1 MCGRNITTSLPHYRY
16 VFEEL
21 CFALA
26 NSEQGYTMSS
36 SPMQA
41 FARQPMKVLH
51 IAETIRGGIASYLNE
66 LHPQQQASFGADNV
80 HYVVPS
86 DHRRD
91 LPGIDDNQIT
101 TFERPSRGVAGLF
114 QMLRASMQALDAF
127 RPDVVHLHSSFAGL
141 VLRPALAARSDGPRV
156 VYCPHGWAFSRE
168 TGRLSHLVT
177 KAAENLLARTADRII
192 CISGDEFNEA
202 VRAGIP
208 ADRLTLVHN
217 GISKTRSPQPVA
229 ADWTSEKVKVLFIGR
244 LDRQK
249 GFDLLMEAART
260 LEDVLDIRMIGA
272 SVVNK
277 YEGPSVPSN
286 VTLLGWLD
294 RPTIETQLEAA
305 DLVVIP
311 SRWEAFGLVALE
323 AMRAAK
329 PILAFRSGA
338 LPEIVVDGVTGVLCE
353 PVAVQPLVDGFRRAL
368 DFDLRVLG
376 QRGYDRFKQLYDVQ
390 KTHGQLQQVY
400 LELLQDDRAPV
411 AAKTA
416 LQSDLSK
423 NF

>member
-1 MCGRNITTSLPHYRY
+1 
-16 VFEEL
+16 
-21 CFALA
+21 
-26 NSEQGYTMSS
+26 MSIFPTQS
-36 SPMQA
+36 S
-41 FARQPMKVLH
+41 ARQAVKVLH
-51 IAETIRGGIASYLNE
+51 VAETIRGGIASYLNE
-66 LHPQQQASFGADNV
+66 LHPQQQASFGAENV

-86 DHRRD
+86 DHRHD
-91 LPGIDDNQIT
+91 LVGIDDSQIT
-101 TFERPSRGVAGLF
+101 TFDRSGRSIAGLF

-127 RPDVVHLHSSFAGL
+127 KPDVMHLHSSFAGL
-141 VLRPALAARSDGPRV
+141 VLRPALAARSEGPRV

-168 TGRLSHLVT
+168 TGRLSHLAA
-177 KAAENLLARTADRII
+177 KAAETLLARTSDRII

-208 ADRLTLVHN
+208 TDRLTLVHN
-217 GISKTRSPQPVA
+217 GISKSRPLPHGVA
-229 ADWTSEKVKVLFIGR
+229 TDWTSTKAKVLFIGR

-249 GFDLLMEAART
+249 GFDLLIEAARS
-260 LEDVLDIRMIGA
+260 LEDVLDVRIVGA

-277 YEGPSVPSN
+277 FDGAAVPAN
-286 VTLLGWLD
+286 VSLLGWLD
-294 RPTIETQLEAA
+294 RQQIETQLEAA

-368 DFDLRVLG
+368 DLDLKVLG
-376 QRGYDRFKQLYDVQ
+376 QRGYDRFKQYYDIQ
-390 KTHGQLQQVY
+390 KTHRQLQQVY
-400 LELLQDDRAPV
+400 LELLEQDPTRV
-411 AAKTA
+411 QQNVA

-423 NF
+423 PF

>member
-1 MCGRNITTSLPHYRY
+1 
-16 VFEEL
+16 
-21 CFALA
+21 
-26 NSEQGYTMSS
+26 MSG
-36 SPMQA
+36 SPTQPYP
-41 FARQPMKVLH
+41 RQTVKVLH
-51 IAETIRGGIASYLNE
+51 VAETIRGGIASYLNE
-66 LHPQQQASFGADNV
+66 LHPQQQASFGVENV

-91 LPGIDDNQIT
+91 LAAVDDNQIT
-101 TFERPSRGVAGLF
+101 TFERSGRSIAGLF

-127 RPDVVHLHSSFAGL
+127 RPDVVHLHSSLAGL
-141 VLRPALAARSDGPRV
+141 VLRPALAARSGGPRV

-168 TGRLSHLVT
+168 TGRLSHVMT
-177 KAAENLLARTADRII
+177 KAAENLLARTSDRII

-208 ADRLTLVHN
+208 ADRLTVVHN
-217 GISKTRSPQPVA
+217 GISKSRTLQPVA
-229 ADWTSEKVKVLFIGR
+229 AEWISKKVKVLFIGR

-249 GFDLLMEAART
+249 GFDLLIEAARS
-260 LEDVLDIRMIGA
+260 LEDVLDVRMIGA
-272 SVVNK
+272 SVVNR
-277 YEGPSVPSN
+277 YEGPTVPSN
-286 VTLLGWLD
+286 VSLLGWLD

-368 DFDLRVLG
+368 DLDLKVLG

-400 LELLQDDRAPV
+400 VELLQDDRTPI
-411 AAKTA
+411 AAKA
-416 LQSDLSK
+416 GLQSDLSE

>member
-1 MCGRNITTSLPHYRY
+1 MLR
-16 VFEEL
+16 
-21 CFALA
+21 
-26 NSEQGYTMSS
+26 
-36 SPMQA
+36 SPMRPH
-41 FARQPMKVLH
+41 ARQTLKVLH
-51 IAETIRGGIASYLNE
+51 VAETIRGGIASYLND
-66 LHPQQQASFGADNV
+66 LHPQQQTSFGAENV

-86 DHRRD
+86 DHRHD
-91 LPGIDDNQIT
+91 LVGIADDQVT
-101 TFERPSRGVAGLF
+101 TFERPGRSVSGLF

-141 VLRPALAARSDGPRV
+141 VLRPALAARSEGPRV

-177 KAAENLLARTADRII
+177 KAAETLLARTSDRII

-208 ADRLTLVHN
+208 VDRLTLVHN
-217 GISKTRSPQPVA
+217 GISKTRPFPVGGA
-229 ADWTSEKVKVLFIGR
+229 AHWASKKVKVLFIGR

-249 GFDLLMEAART
+249 GFDLLIEAARS
-260 LEDVLDIRMIGA
+260 LEDALDVRIVGA

-277 YEGPSVPSN
+277 SEDLDIPAN
-286 VTLLGWLD
+286 VSLLGWLD
-294 RPTIETQLEAA
+294 RQQIETQLDAA

-338 LPEIVVDGVTGVLCE
+338 LPEIIVDGVTGVLCE
-353 PVAVQPLVDGFRRAL
+353 PVAVQPLVDGFRRVL
-368 DFDLRVLG
+368 ELDLRVLG
-376 QRGYDRFKQLYDVQ
+376 QRGYDRFKQFYDIQ
-390 KTHGQLQQVY
+390 RTHSQLHQVY
-400 LELLQDDRAPV
+400 VDLLQDDPIQLEKGKAE
-411 AAKTA
+411 
-416 LQSDLSK
+416 LQSDLSN

>member
-1 MCGRNITTSLPHYRY
+1 
-16 VFEEL
+16 
-21 CFALA
+21 
-26 NSEQGYTMSS
+26 
-36 SPMQA
+36 
-41 FARQPMKVLH
+41 MKVLH

-66 LHPQQQASFGADNV
+66 LHPQQQASFGSENV

-91 LPGIDDNQIT
+91 LAGIDDSQIT
-101 TFERPSRGVAGLF
+101 TFARSGRGVAGLF

-127 RPDVVHLHSSFAGL
+127 KPDVVHLHSTFAGL
-141 VLRPALAARSDGPRV
+141 VLRPALAARSGGPRV

-177 KAAENLLARTADRII
+177 KAAENLLARTSDRII
-192 CISGDEFNEA
+192 CISGDEYKEA

-208 ADRLTLVHN
+208 ADRLTLVNN
-217 GISKTRSPQPVA
+217 GISKSRPSLDPVPA
-229 ADWTSEKVKVLFIGR
+229 EWTSNKAKVLFIGR

-249 GFDLLMEAART
+249 GFDLLIEAARS
-260 LEDVLDIRMIGA
+260 LESVLDLRIVGA
-272 SVVNK
+272 SVVSK
-277 YEGPSVPSN
+277 AEGHAVPPN
-286 VTLLGWLD
+286 VLLLGWLN
-294 RPTIETQLEAA
+294 RQQIETQLEAA

-353 PVAVQPLVDGFRRAL
+353 PVAVQPLIDGFRRAL
-368 DFDLRVLG
+368 DLDLKVLG

-400 LELLQDDRAPV
+400 TELLEDNRAPIEV
-411 AAKTA
+411 KTG

>member
-1 MCGRNITTSLPHYRY
+1 
-16 VFEEL
+16 
-21 CFALA
+21 
-26 NSEQGYTMSS
+26 
-36 SPMQA
+36 
-41 FARQPMKVLH
+41 MKVLH
-51 IAETIRGGIASYLNE
+51 VAETIRGGIASYLND
-66 LHPQQQASFGADNV
+66 LHLQQQASFGAENV

-86 DHRRD
+86 DHRHD
-91 LPGIDDNQIT
+91 LVGIDDNQIT
-101 TFERPSRGVAGLF
+101 TFERSGRSISGLF

-141 VLRPALAARSDGPRV
+141 VLRPALAARSGGPRV
-156 VYCPHGWAFSRE
+156 VYCPHGWAFARE

-177 KAAENLLARTADRII
+177 KAAEALLARTSDRII

-208 ADRLTLVHN
+208 ADRLSLVHN
-217 GISKTRSPQPVA
+217 GISKSRPSPQPIA
-229 ADWTSEKVKVLFIGR
+229 AEWTSTKTKVLFIGR

-249 GFDLLMEAART
+249 GFDLLIEAARS
-260 LEDVLDIRMIGA
+260 LEDVLDVRIVGA
-272 SVVNK
+272 SVVSK
-277 YEGPSVPSN
+277 FEDRAVPSN
-286 VTLLGWLD
+286 VSLLGWLD
-294 RPTIETQLEAA
+294 RQDIETQLVAS

-368 DFDLRVLG
+368 DLDLRVLG
-376 QRGYDRFKQLYDVQ
+376 QRGYDRFKQLYDIQ
-390 KTHGQLQQVY
+390 KTHGELQRIY
-400 LELLQDDRAPV
+400 LELLEDDRTPIE
-411 AAKTA
+411 AKAA

>member
-1 MCGRNITTSLPHYRY
+1 
-16 VFEEL
+16 
-21 CFALA
+21 
-26 NSEQGYTMSS
+26 MSS
-36 SPMQA
+36 SPTQSS
-41 FARQPMKVLH
+41 ARQPLKVLH
-51 IAETIRGGIASYLNE
+51 VAETIRGGIASYLNE

-86 DHRRD
+86 DHRND
-91 LPGIDDNQIT
+91 LIGVDDSQIT
-101 TFERPSRGVAGLF
+101 TFERSGRSVSGLF

-141 VLRPALAARSDGPRV
+141 VLRPALAARSEGPRV
-156 VYCPHGWAFSRE
+156 VYCPHGWAFARE
-168 TGRLSHLVT
+168 TGRLSHLMT
-177 KAAENLLARTADRII
+177 KAAENLLARTSDRII

-217 GISKTRSPQPVA
+217 GISGSRPLPKVVA
-229 ADWTSEKVKVLFIGR
+229 ADWTSEKAKVLFIGR

-249 GFDLLMEAART
+249 GFDLLIEAARS
-260 LEDVLDIRMIGA
+260 LEDELDVRIVGA
-272 SVVNK
+272 SVVSK
-277 YEGPSVPSN
+277 LETVAVPAN
-286 VTLLGWLD
+286 VSLLGWLD
-294 RPTIETQLEAA
+294 RQQIETHLEAA

-329 PILAFRSGA
+329 PILAFHSGA

-353 PVAVQPLVDGFRRAL
+353 PVAVQPLIDGFRRML
-368 DFDLRVLG
+368 DLDLKVLG
-376 QRGYDRFKQLYDVQ
+376 QRGYDRFKQFYDVQ
-390 KTHGQLQQVY
+390 KTHRQLQQVY
-400 LELLQDDRAPV
+400 VELLDDN
-411 AAKTA
+411 KTRVEEKVE

-423 NF
+423 HF